1 MARSIVAARRS
12 TRRALRDG
20 LSMRLLNLIVMHK
33 VRAVLAALFV
43 VAATVWLSQ
52 TWSPS
57 SYGLVLKAFGATDT
71 GIVLGTPRPFISDEW
86 GHFTPMIQA
95 TVNNGFERY
104 NKTSFYGED
113 LRQLVS
119 LPLRDWGL
127 AFKPD
132 KWLYQVVNPAYAFSF
147 QWLFYLVAFI
157 AGYALLFRR
166 LGFAAAESVALSL
179 VLFLTMFV
187 QFWWM
192 LFAGAMGLF
201 PWIILALDLR
211 RPVVRFTAVLWIS
224 AAWMLP
230 YFYPPLFI
238 SLAIVGAAIVYR
250 LHVVPRGPATLVLP
264 AIAAACACGIVV
276 FYLWDALVATWTTE
290 FPGHRRSG
298 GGGVPPQ
305 MFAELLWPAAYL
317 KGFETTIPSEVVGE
331 GNVVGTYYTLF
342 TAVFLDY
349 KRAFGSALTPERRRF
364 AIALWIVLAIFVMWQ
379 LFPIPAAWVTWTGLP
394 LVPPRRSVFASG
406 LALLLI
412 CALAN
417 AWYGMRFTWMRLAVF
432 CGIVLLGW
440 GLTKAGVGQLE
451 AWRVWPDF
459 AILPIAAIAVAICRR
474 FDRRNSLVVAAAS
487 AGFGA
492 LAFGGFNPLQSAWPI
507 FNRESTPF
515 MKILDY
521 QAQLAPGGVLT
532 ADNFGA
538 TLNGLGYRSVAHV
551 LFVPALDVWRKLFPD
566 LDATTFNE
574 IFNRFAHIVPF
585 DEAQPRLITFQVIGV
600 PRRIFDDGS
609 SRAVVT
615 RGFGAP
621 VDYAGISG
629 HIDTLSAHGGRI
641 TVGGWAPWNGMRPEQ
656 RIIVLSDPDVEV
668 VHFERIVRRDVAR
681 VLNAPDML
689 FSGFQL
695 VLQSKAPTG
704 ENSARRRLCLLAQDS
719 DTTQPILIA
728 DESGDCRRT
737 DR

>member
-1 MARSIVAARRS
+1 MRLIDLVAA
-12 TRRALRDG
+12 
-20 LSMRLLNLIVMHK
+20 HK
-33 VRAVLAALFV
+33 VRAGVAVLCVVGAA
-43 VAATVWLSQ
+43 VWLSQ

-95 TVNNGFERY
+95 TVNNRFERY

-119 LPLRDWGL
+119 LPVRDWGL

-132 KWLYQVVNPAYAFSF
+132 KWLYPFVNAAYAFSF
-147 QWLFYLVAFI
+147 QWLFWLVAFI
-157 AGYALLFRR
+157 VGYALLFRR
-166 LGFAAAESVALSL
+166 LGLPAAESAVLSL
-179 VLFLTMFV
+179 VLFFTMFV

-201 PWIILALDLR
+201 PWVILALDLR
-211 RPVVRFTAVLWIS
+211 RPTVRFLAVLWIS

-250 LHVVPRGPATLVLP
+250 LHVMPHGPARLVLP
-264 AIAAACACGIVV
+264 AIAAACACGIVA
-276 FYLWDALVATWTTE
+276 FYLWDALVATWATE
-290 FPGHRRSG
+290 FPGHRRSS

-305 MFAELLWPAAYL
+305 MFAELIWPAAYL
-317 KGFETTIPSEVVGE
+317 KGFETTIPSEIVGE
-331 GNVVGTYYTLF
+331 GNVVGAYYTLL

-349 KRAFGSALTPERRRF
+349 QRAFSSALTPERRRF
-364 AIALWIVLAIFVMWQ
+364 AIALWLVLAIFLMWQ
-379 LFPIPAAWVTWTGLP
+379 LLPIPAHWVTWTGLP

-406 LALLLI
+406 LVLLLI
-412 CALAN
+412 CAFAN
-417 AWYGMRFTWMRLAVF
+417 AWYGMRFTGIRLAVF

-440 GLTKAGVGQLE
+440 GLTKAGAGPLE
-451 AWRVWPDF
+451 AWRVWPDL
-459 AILPIAAIAVAICRR
+459 AILPVAAIVVAICRQSAR
-474 FDRRNSLVVAAAS
+474 SNALVVAAAS

-515 MKILDY
+515 TKILDY
-521 QAQLAPGGVLT
+521 RARLAPDGVIT

-538 TLNGLGYRSVAHV
+538 TLNGWGYRSVAHV

-566 LDATTFNE
+566 LDAATFNE

-600 PRRIFDDGS
+600 PRRAFDDGS

-615 RGFGAP
+615 RSFGAP
-621 VDYAGISG
+621 VDYIGLSG
-629 HIDTLSAHGGRI
+629 YIDASSDDGHRI
-641 TVGGWAPWNGMRPEQ
+641 TLRGWASWKGLRPEQ
-656 RIIVLSDPDVEV
+656 KMIVVTDSDVEV
-668 VHFERIVRRDVAR
+668 VRFDRVARPDVAQA
-681 VLNAPDML
+681 LNAPDML

-695 VLQSKAPTG
+695 VLQRKTAQGDKTERG
-704 ENSARRRLCLLAQDS
+704 RLCLLAQESEAAPAMLLS
-719 DTTQPILIA
+719 DKA
-728 DESGDCRRT
+728 GDCKRSAP
-737 DR
+737 